1 MSRISYAAGAPVAVR
16 EPNHAAA
23 ATRTERRESFVGGME
38 RGEGGGEPSRR
49 TRSVSCAALLAS
61 DRCDSVGA
69 LTEPPVMIPATT
81 ATTLAPGTVLQG
93 DLFAEGSIDVHGR
106 VEGKVTA
113 RGTVTVSATGDV
125 RSGIDAAVI
134 VIAGVVNGDLRARD
148 RVELED
154 GARVVGDVSAPSVG
168 IRPGASV
175 RGRIATE
182 AVGDAAEPVAVSP
195 AVVRAPAPGA
205 PSEARRP
212 PEPIVPVLQRRT
224 TRAIRRPR

>member
-1 MSRISYAAGAPVAVR
+1 M
-16 EPNHAAA
+16 
-23 ATRTERRESFVGGME
+23 
-38 RGEGGGEPSRR
+38 
-49 TRSVSCAALLAS
+49 SCAALLAS

-69 LTEPPVMIPATT
+69 LTELPVMSPATT
-81 ATTLAPGTVLQG
+81 ATILAPGTVLRG

-106 VEGKVTA
+106 VEGKVSA
-113 RGTVTVSATGDV
+113 RGTVTVSATGDI

-148 RVELED
+148 RVVLED

-182 AVGDAAEPVAVSP
+182 AVGDAAESVAVNP
-195 AVVRAPAPGA
+195 APVRASAPGA